1 MKRTFIGAHTG
12 CGDAPDNTWAS
23 YLEGVASGA
32 DIVEVDVLTARDGT
46 LLLLHDDKPELKSHG
61 FAELN
66 EPGLRARVAPHH
78 GEHELARLDDV
89 LRHAAAHRIRLNLDL
104 KSPEAIDPAMALVRT
119 YRAEG
124 LAFVTGCSAGM
135 PERYPDVPA
144 LWNAPTTAPS
154 AGEEEAYAKAV
165 CETAVRLGYRG
176 INLNKATCSEA
187 VVRSAQEAGLMVWVY
202 TVNDPEEMLRF
213 AAIGVDAITTRRPA
227 TLRACLT
234 EERMDSKESDD
245 LRR

>member
-1 MKRTFIGAHTG
+1 MNRTWIGAHTG

-66 EPGLRARVAPHH
+66 EPGLRARVAPRH

-89 LRHAAAHRIRLNLDL
+89 LRHAAMHRIRLNLDL
-104 KSPEAIDPAMALVRT
+104 KSLEAIDPALALVRM
-119 YRAEG
+119 YGAEE

-135 PERYPDVPA
+135 PERHPDVPA
-144 LWNAPTTAPS
+144 LWNAPTAAPP
-154 AGEEEAYAKAV
+154 AGEEQAYAEAV

-176 INLNKATCSEA
+176 INLNKATCSET
-187 VVRSAQEAGLMVWVY
+187 VVRSAQAAGLSVWVY
-202 TVNDPEEMLRF
+202 TVNEPEEMRRF
-213 AAIGVDAITTRRPA
+213 AAMGVDAITTRRPK
-227 TLRACLT
+227 TLRECLT
-234 EERMDSKESDD
+234 AARTISKEDDD